1 MKTNK
6 RAKRKKF
13 EWSKFITTI
22 VCIIC
27 TFISIWCIYT
37 YFELCK
43 LAIMYNAMSM
53 PDATLPV
60 TSITALLGSILSYLI
75 YQATL
80 KNSLNK
86 NKLNIDDQTGAI
98 RAIQGMD
105 ISAVIDAANKILSNS
120 YENQHVDNLVD
131 SIQKDMLKQ
140 NSQYE
145 DPIEIQ
151 NIKEE

>member
-1 MKTNK
+1 MKTTK
-6 RAKRKKF
+6 RVKRKKF

-27 TFISIWCIYT
+27 TVISVWCIYT

-43 LAIMYNAMSM
+43 LAIMYNSMSM

-98 RAIQGMD
+98 RAIQSMD
-105 ISAVIDAANKILSNS
+105 VSSVIDAANRVISNS

-131 SIQKDMLKQ
+131 SIQQDMLKQ
-140 NSQYE
+140 DSHYE
-145 DPIEIQ
+145 EPVEVQ
-151 NIKEE
+151 NIEEE

>member
-1 MKTNK
+1 MKTKK
-6 RAKRKKF
+6 RLKRKKF

-43 LAIMYNAMSM
+43 LAIMYNSTSM

-98 RAIQGMD
+98 RAIQSMD
-105 ISAVIDAANKILSNS
+105 ISAAIDAANRIVSNS
-120 YENQHVDNLVD
+120 YENQHIDNLVD
-131 SIQKDMLKQ
+131 SIQQDLLKQ

-145 DPIEIQ
+145 EPVEVQ
-151 NIKEE
+151 TTKEE

>member
-1 MKTNK
+1 M
-6 RAKRKKF
+6 
-13 EWSKFITTI
+13 
-22 VCIIC
+22 V
-27 TFISIWCIYT
+27 YL
-37 YFELCK
+37 YLFELCK
-43 LAIMYNAMSM
+43 LAIMYNSMSM

-98 RAIQGMD
+98 RAIQSMD
-105 ISAVIDAANKILSNS
+105 VSSVIDAANRVISNS

-131 SIQKDMLKQ
+131 SIQQDMLKQ
-140 NSQYE
+140 DSQYE
-145 DPIEIQ
+145 EPVEVQ
-151 NIKEE
+151 NIEEE